1 MNNVEYRQNIPL
13 VVYYFY
19 EIKLICGS
27 RGIII

>member
-1 MNNVEYRQNIPL
+1 MNDVEYRQNIPL